1 MKTYNSESVI
11 TIRNRVSSDSLI
23 CSASV
28 DAHCQISRL
37 HSELDG
43 QRRECYGHLKVM
55 QQLRANTSSPPPPI
69 PAPVPD
75 PKKNKNKGM
84 EDVRGLQLELSK

>member
-1 MKTYNSESVI
+1 MIS
-11 TIRNRVSSDSLI
+11 
-23 CSASV
+23 SASV

-43 QRRECYGHLKVM
+43 QRRECYGRLKVM

-75 PKKNKNKGM
+75 SKKSKNKEK
-84 EDVRGLQLELSK
+84 EDFRGLQLELSK

>member
-1 MKTYNSESVI
+1 MIS
-11 TIRNRVSSDSLI
+11 
-23 CSASV
+23 SASV

-55 QQLRANTSSPPPPI
+55 QQLRANTSSPPP
-69 PAPVPD
+69 VPD
-75 PKKNKNKGM
+75 SKKNKNKEK
-84 EDVRGLQLELSK
+84 EDVMGLQLELSK